1 MSISL
6 TVALVTGDDGRINQD
21 ASVEAFRSAL
31 VRRTAELETE
41 EVQIAQAVNDL
52 FDQYMGTSINVPAVC
67 SMAAQKLN
75 VQPENFA
82 TISERVASY
91 VRSHSQETKNED
103 GTTTDVLLARQDGMG
118 GTSGE
123 ALGADGP
130 SPSAPG
136 AQSDGADI

>member
-103 GTTTDVLLARQDGMG
+103 GTTTLHEDSMFVIAKGKGG
-118 GTSGE
+118 GTYRR
-123 ALGADGP
+123 ADRKAKP
-130 SPSAPG
+130 VKASK
-136 AQSDGADI
+136 